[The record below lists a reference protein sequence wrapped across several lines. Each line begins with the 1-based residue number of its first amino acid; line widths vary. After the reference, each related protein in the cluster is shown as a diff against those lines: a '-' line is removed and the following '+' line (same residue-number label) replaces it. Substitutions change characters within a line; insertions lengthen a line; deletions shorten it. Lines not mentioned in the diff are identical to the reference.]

1 MADRKRDDHPGLG
14 DYASQF
20 FTNWREYRAPVAK
33 KLWLTARNRMLSVTR
48 LKGCCGHHGEPG
60 C

>member
-1 MADRKRDDHPGLG
+1 MPDRDHEHREGLG

-20 FTNWREYRAPVAK
+20 LSNWREYEGPVGK
-33 KLWLTARNRMLSVTR
+33 KLWLTARNRMRSVTR

>member
-1 MADRKRDDHPGLG
+1 MPDHEPDDPQGLS

-20 FTNWREYRAPVAK
+20 FTNWREYEGSVGTK
-33 KLWLTARNRMLSVTR
+33 FWLTARNRVMSVAR